1 MQQRHI
7 RDKKNYFKKIGVLR
21 NNCIAEYKIYTNM
34 NLSRA
39 LFYNSFFLILV
50 VLFMIARILYNCNMI
65 DMIYKYIFY
74 NSYGN

>member
-1 MQQRHI
+1 
-7 RDKKNYFKKIGVLR
+7 
-21 NNCIAEYKIYTNM
+21 M